1 MRHNYLNSFLLS
13 MILTLV
19 FATNVLSQ
27 TEVAQAGIRIK
38 GMLVQDQIYLRWSVD
53 DPSAWIKANKSGF
66 VLKRYTIARN
76 GLALA
81 TSEEK
86 TIGLFKPRPL
96 EQWKEI
102 VARNDNAAIV
112 AQAIYGNNFDVEL
125 GKSKSNSLQNIVN
138 RAKESEQ
145 RFVFALIAADTDFE
159 TACFAGW
166 GYTDKEIKPN
176 ERYLYVIESSN
187 PIINIKKT
195 SLLIDATSDLQTL
208 PPPMDFNAVFQDKQV
223 ALFWDYVTLA
233 DTYFAYEIERSE
245 DGCVFKKVNKAPVA
259 NTDNVSGVGGT
270 SAFYVDSLP
279 ENGKKFFYRIKG
291 KTIFGQY
298 SSYSNIVSGS
308 GKQSLQVAPA
318 FTKCE
323 FTEDGILHLFW
334 DFPIENENSILSFD
348 LLYSKDDAPDSYR
361 IILPTLKIK
370 QGEAVVKINESSGYI
385 KLRAVSENSEIKESP
400 ALLIQA
406 NDITPPLTPNGL
418 KGKIDDNGIVRLEW
432 TANSENDLAGYYVFR
447 ANRKNDEAVRLTP
460 QPILNQNFIDTVSL
474 KTLDSKVYYSILA
487 VDKRKNES
495 KISEQI
501 ELQKPDKIGPQAPA
515 FTVYEVK
522 DRAVELKWNRSYS
535 DDVYIHQLYRKAS
548 DDKESTWKLV
558 FQTKE
563 IKSEYIYIDK
573 DLVSGKIYNYKL
585 NAVDRSGILSIS
597 SPEISISFD
606 EQSDE
611 DPIMAISSF
620 PDKNNRKV
628 ELNWRLR
635 STEVKEILIYKQL
648 NDRNPNL
655 WRTLN
660 GTQNFVI
667 DEDLQLGIRYTY
679 VLKVILKS
687 LNPTKTKKIIVDF

>member
-1 MRHNYLNSFLLS
+1 MRHNYLNSILLS
-13 MILTLV
+13 LVLTLT
-19 FATNVLSQ
+19 FATHALSQ

-38 GMLVQDQIYLRWSVD
+38 SMLVQDQIYLRWSVD

-76 GLALA
+76 GLALT

-125 GKSKSNSLQNIVN
+125 GKTKSNSLQNIVN

-166 GYTDKEIKPN
+166 GYTDKDIKPN
-176 ERYLYVIESSN
+176 ERYLYVIESSD

-195 SLLIDATSDLQTL
+195 SVLIDATSDLQTL
-208 PPPMDFNAVFQDKQV
+208 PPPMDFNAVFQDKRV

-233 DTYFAYEIERSE
+233 DTYFAYDIERSE
-245 DGCVFKKVNKAPVA
+245 DGSVFKKVNKAPVA
-259 NTDNVSGVGGT
+259 NTDNVSGVVGT

-334 DFPIENENSILSFD
+334 DFPIESENSILYFD
-348 LLYSKDDAPDSYR
+348 LLYSEDDTPDSYK
-361 IILPTLKIK
+361 IILPALKI
-370 QGEAVVKINESSGYI
+370 QQREATVKISESSGYI
-385 KLRAVSENSEIKESP
+385 KLRAVSGDTEIKESL
-400 ALLIQA
+400 ALLIQMVD
-406 NDITPPLTPNGL
+406 NTPPSTPSGL
-418 KGKIDDNGIVRLEW
+418 AGDIDDNGVVRIKW
-432 TANSENDLAGYYVFR
+432 TPNTENDIAGYYVFR
-447 ANRKNDEAVRLTP
+447 ASRKNDEGVRLTP
-460 QPILNQNFIDTVSL
+460 QPITYQNFTDSVSL
-474 KTLDSKVYYSILA
+474 KTLDFKVYYGVVA

-501 ELQKPDKIGPQAPA
+501 ELQKPDKIKPQSPS
-515 FTVYEVK
+515 FTAYEVK
-522 DRAVELKWNRSYS
+522 DKAVELKWNRSYS
-535 DDVYIHQLYRKAS
+535 EDVFIHLLYRKAS
-548 DDKESTWKLV
+548 DDGDSGWKLV

-563 IKSEYIYIDK
+563 IKSEYIYNDK
-573 DLVSGKIYNYKL
+573 DIIPGKVYNYKL
-585 NAVDRSGILSIS
+585 NAVDRGGLLSIS
-597 SPEISISFD
+597 SPEISISYD
-606 EQSDE
+606 ELSIE
-611 DPIMAISSF
+611 DPIVAIASY
-620 PDKNNRKV
+620 PDKNNKRI
-628 ELNWRLR
+628 ELNWRLK
-635 STEVKEILIYKQL
+635 SSEITEILVYKQIG
-648 NDRNPNL
+648 DRSPNL
-655 WRTLN
+655 WRTLS
-660 GTQNFVI
+660 GSQNFVV
-667 DEDLQLGIRYTY
+667 DEDLQSGIRYTY
-679 VLKVILKS
+679 ILKVMLKS